1 MNPTTSLPIHGVFC
15 AAATPVLETGAPDHA
30 AFAAHCRALLEEGCD
45 GIALLGTTGEANSF
59 SIGQRR
65 ELLETVVAAGVDSGR
80 LLPGTHVEVHVVTRD
95 GRTLV
100 RSRVTRA
107 WVFAVAADALRYRAA
122 LVFDT
127 RVNTTPSR
135 VAITH
140 TAPREGSGAGNRY
153 PDRENPGMT
162 TVEGAC

>member
-1 MNPTTSLPIHGVFC
+1 MRVERR
-15 AAATPVLETGAPDHA
+15 AATRRVPDVDDTLARLRLRAGRELAVVEISDTGA
-30 AFAAHCRALLEEGCD
+30 LV
-45 GIALLGTTGEANSF
+45 
-59 SIGQRR
+59 
-65 ELLETVVAAGVDSGR
+65 ETSGR

-135 VAITH
+135 VAFTH
-140 TAPREGSGAGNRY
+140 ATPREGAGAGNRY
-153 PDRENPGMT
+153 PDRENPGVT

>member
-1 MNPTTSLPIHGVFC
+1 MRVERR
-15 AAATPVLETGAPDHA
+15 AATRRVPDVDDTLARLRLRAGRELSVVEISDTGA
-30 AFAAHCRALLEEGCD
+30 LV
-45 GIALLGTTGEANSF
+45 
-59 SIGQRR
+59 
-65 ELLETVVAAGVDSGR
+65 ETSGR

-135 VAITH
+135 VELTH
-140 TAPREGSGAGNRY
+140 AAPAKAPERVIATPIDRTRE
-153 PDRENPGMT
+153 
-162 TVEGAC
+162 

>member
-1 MNPTTSLPIHGVFC
+1 MRVERR
-15 AAATPVLETGAPDHA
+15 AATRRVPDVDDTLARVRLRGGRELAVVEISDTGA
-30 AFAAHCRALLEEGCD
+30 LV
-45 GIALLGTTGEANSF
+45 
-59 SIGQRR
+59 
-65 ELLETVVAAGVDSGR
+65 ETSGR

-107 WVFAVAADALRYRAA
+107 WVFAVSADALRYRAA

-127 RVNTTPSR
+127 RVNTTSSR

-140 TAPREGSGAGNRY
+140 LASREGAVAGNRY
-153 PDRENPGMT
+153 PDRENPGMN

>member
-1 MNPTTSLPIHGVFC
+1 MHRERR
-15 AAATPVLETGAPDHA
+15 AATRRVPDVDDTLARLRLRAGRELAVVEISDTGA
-30 AFAAHCRALLEEGCD
+30 L
-45 GIALLGTTGEANSF
+45 
-59 SIGQRR
+59 
-65 ELLETVVAAGVDSGR
+65 VDTSGR

-122 LVFDT
+122 LVFET

-135 VAITH
+135 VALTH
-140 TAPREGSGAGNRY
+140 AAPREGAGAGNRY
-153 PDRENPGMT
+153 PNEET
-162 TVEGAC
+162 TRD